1 MKNKIKIENKGFTLI
16 EMMVALG
23 IFVIA
28 LTISLGAVLKFKD
41 VQRSTAAINQVQENL
56 RFGLEHMAK
65 EMRTGKNF
73 SCSNCNGGDN
83 VAFTNAKGENVSY
96 KLENNRLK
104 KSTAG
109 GVYFP
114 LTSPRVRIE
123 SLEFFANGISNSDGQ
138 QPKILVKIKS
148 SIRDKN
154 AVINFNLQTLISSR
168 NPDS

>member
-1 MKNKIKIENKGFTLI
+1 MIKPKNKSSGFTLM
-16 EMMVALG
+16 EMIVALG

-41 VQRSTAAINQVQENL
+41 IQRSTTAVNQLQENL
-56 RFGLEHMAK
+56 RFALEYMAK

-73 SCSNCNGGDN
+73 SCSNCNGGNN
-83 VAFTNAKGENVSY
+83 VSFTNAKGENVSY
-96 KLENNRLK
+96 KLEGNRLK
-104 KSTAG
+104 KSTSG
-109 GVYFP
+109 GGFLP

-123 SLEFFANGISNSDGQ
+123 SLQFFASGISSGDGQ
-138 QPKILVKIKS
+138 QPKILIKIKS

-154 AVINFNLQTLISSR
+154 TLMNFNLQTLISSR